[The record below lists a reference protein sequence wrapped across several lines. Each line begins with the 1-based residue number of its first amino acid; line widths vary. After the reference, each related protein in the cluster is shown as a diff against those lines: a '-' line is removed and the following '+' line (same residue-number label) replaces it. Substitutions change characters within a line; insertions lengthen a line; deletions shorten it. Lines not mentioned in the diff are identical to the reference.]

1 MIRDIRRPYYRNL
14 LLSLSAAALF
24 GLWIGQV
31 WLVLFLATSVV
42 LGWQLY
48 QQGRLI
54 VWLQKGAKEEPPDA
68 QGIWGMVFDHLYGVQ
83 RNHRKKV
90 RHYRNVI
97 SRVQRSTE
105 ALRDGVI
112 LLDRDGAIQWWNQS
126 ARELLKLRP
135 QDEGQLLVNLL
146 REPAFLKFY
155 NKREVRENIQL
166 ENPAFPDRYIDIS
179 MTIYGKGER
188 LLLMRDTTRI
198 KQLEQMRQDFV
209 ANASH
214 ELKTPL
220 TVLKGYLESILDFGE
235 DLPPAFQK
243 ALGNMNSQTQRME
256 NLVNDLLVLTRLEA
270 EVQHSVRQRVHVAE
284 LLESIAQDARDLS
297 QDRDHKIEV
306 RIDSDAALQG
316 DPKELRSAV
325 SNLVYN
331 AVNYSP
337 DGSHIQLQWAE
348 SAAGGFISVRD
359 DGIGIDSRHI
369 PRLTERFYRV
379 DPSRSSERGG
389 TGLGLAIVKHIL
401 QHHQGHLDVSSTP
414 GKGSVFTCCFPSD
427 RVLPNRQSSSL
438 SGDQSA

>member
-14 LLSLSAAALF
+14 LLILTAAALL
-24 GLWIGQV
+24 GAWVGQL
-31 WLVLFLATSVV
+31 WLVLFIAVSVV

-48 QQGRLI
+48 QQGRLV
-54 VWLQKGAKEEPPDA
+54 VWLKKGAKAEPPDA
-68 QGIWGMVFDHLYGVQ
+68 RGLWGMIFDHLYGVQ

-90 RHYRNVI
+90 RHYQNVI

-112 LLDRDGAIQWWNQS
+112 LLDRDGAIQWWNIS
-126 ARELLKLRP
+126 ARDLLKLRP

-155 NKREVRENIQL
+155 NKREVRENIQM
-166 ENPAFPDRYIDIS
+166 ENPAFPDRFIDIS

-188 LLLMRDTTRI
+188 LLLLRDTTRI

-220 TVLKGYLESILDFGE
+220 TVLKGYLESILDFSD
-235 DLPPAFQK
+235 DLPPALQK
-243 ALGNMNSQTQRME
+243 AMGNMNNQTQRMD
-256 NLVNDLLVLTRLEA
+256 NLVNDLLLLTRLDA
-270 EVQHSVRQRVHVAE
+270 EVEHSIRQRVNVTD
-284 LLESIAQDARDLS
+284 LLNTIAQDARDLS
-297 QDRDHKIEV
+297 KDHDHQIEV
-306 RIDSDAALQG
+306 KIDSEAALQG
-316 DPKELRSAV
+316 DPKELRSAIG
-325 SNLVYN
+325 NLVYN

-337 DGSHIQLQWAE
+337 DGSHIQLRWHE
-348 SAAGGFISVRD
+348 SRGGGYISVRD
-359 DGIGIDSRHI
+359 NGIGIDSRHI

-389 TGLGLAIVKHIL
+389 TGLGLAIVKHVL
-401 QHHQGHLDVSSTP
+401 QHHQGRLDISSKP
-414 GKGSVFTCCFPSD
+414 GKGSVFTCCFPAN
-427 RVLPNRQSSSL
+427 RVLPEANPSSVA
-438 SGDQSA
+438 GDQSA